1 MFYYSK
7 NEKNAFNAVHH
18 MLQKTDAAG
27 ENLTQD
33 ENGTTVYQVVEVIA
47 EAVQAEPISAAQEA
61 WGVAVTNNYN
71 HDCSVKSSCSVH
83 RTRQEAFVCLCCTE
97 KSEQIKE

>member
-1 MFYYSK
+1 
-7 NEKNAFNAVHH
+7 

-27 ENLTQD
+27 ENLAQD

-61 WGVAVTNNYN
+61 WGVAVTNNIIT
-71 HDCSVKSSCSVH
+71 V
-83 RTRQEAFVCLCCTE
+83 AP
-97 KSEQIKE
+97 

>member
-7 NEKNAFNAVHH
+7 NEKNAFYAVHH

-27 ENLTQD
+27 ENLAQD

-47 EAVQAEPISAAQEA
+47 EAVQAEPISAA
-61 WGVAVTNNYN
+61 
-71 HDCSVKSSCSVH
+71 
-83 RTRQEAFVCLCCTE
+83 
-97 KSEQIKE
+97 